1 MTFSSKLD
9 SSQLKMVGKHFSL
22 GTLNKHALIQ
32 QQKWELLDL
41 VECVSLA
48 SFDSD
53 KNLLDV
59 PKLRFKCYA
68 CRRPFYYYANAYF
81 LIFLVTLTSL
91 CVFSIDC
98 STPQN
103 RLQTTQTILLI
114 VVLLK
119 WVISRSLPAISYTT
133 SLDLYSIISMIFLC
147 LLMVWHSIIGV
158 ASKSSTID
166 VLNQSPNNGNFSQ
179 SILKAVSQTS
189 VAYRIDQWM
198 VLVFGL
204 MFISYNLFFVLMG
217 IKKYLYVCGIEK
229 RRINKSDKK
238 EIIDLKENK
247 QLKK

>member
-1 MTFSSKLD
+1 
-9 SSQLKMVGKHFSL
+9 MVGKHFSL

-81 LIFLVTLTSL
+81 LIFLVTVTSL

-98 STPQN
+98 STPHN

-119 WVISRSLPAISYTT
+119 WVISRSLPPISYTT

-147 LLMVWHSIIGV
+147 LLIVWHSIIGT
-158 ASKSSTID
+158 ASKGSTIST
-166 VLNQSPNNGNFSQ
+166 LLKNSTNGQNT
-179 SILKAVSQTS
+179 ILEAVSQTS
-189 VAYRIDQWM
+189 IAYKIDKWM

-204 MFISYNLFFVLMG
+204 MFISYNLFFVIMG

-229 RRINKSDKK
+229 RRIKKSEKK
-238 EIIDLKENK
+238 EIIDSKENK
-247 QLKK
+247 QLKKKKSIL